1 MITRPHPGL
10 RVRIAATIACIVVA
24 AVAILTL
31 TVHLLVVQN
40 RIDQQRSA
48 ADANLVAAM
57 GIYRSTGLRAF
68 DSQLNDPGV
77 PTDLRRALT
86 TDGSHGTDVSGRGTR
101 DLWAAGRV
109 GDDLISIHTTFEA
122 VDPSVAAVDRALLLA
137 GIGTAVAAT
146 IGGALTA
153 NSLSRRLRLAAR
165 TARSIAATAGSPRAV
180 GQPDTDERTL
190 RAAVGAGEDEVG
202 DLADAVDAMA
212 ARLAERLRAEQ
223 RFTADVAHD
232 LRTPLTGLVT
242 ASTLLDDSRPSQ
254 MVRNRVDAL
263 TELVEE
269 LLEVARLDSGVE
281 TAQLA
286 YARIPQIVDRAVQR
300 GVAKGEFTIDS
311 VSVCSD
317 DSAVAVLTDPRRLE
331 RVLSNLI
338 RNALEHGR
346 PPVRIEATGDRIV
359 VTDGGPGFS
368 DDFLA
373 TGPQRFRRPSVSR
386 GGGHGLG
393 LIIAQGQTA
402 VLGGRLHFDN
412 APEGGARVRI
422 DLPGAPPGRTVQPEP
437 PAESLDE

>member
-153 NSLSRRLRLAAR
+153 
-165 TARSIAATAGSPRAV
+165 
-180 GQPDTDERTL
+180 
-190 RAAVGAGEDEVG
+190 
-202 DLADAVDAMA
+202 
-212 ARLAERLRAEQ
+212 
-223 RFTADVAHD
+223 
-232 LRTPLTGLVT
+232 
-242 ASTLLDDSRPSQ
+242 
-254 MVRNRVDAL
+254 
-263 TELVEE
+263 
-269 LLEVARLDSGVE
+269 
-281 TAQLA
+281 
-286 YARIPQIVDRAVQR
+286 
-300 GVAKGEFTIDS
+300 
-311 VSVCSD
+311 
-317 DSAVAVLTDPRRLE
+317 
-331 RVLSNLI
+331 
-338 RNALEHGR
+338 
-346 PPVRIEATGDRIV
+346 
-359 VTDGGPGFS
+359 
-368 DDFLA
+368 
-373 TGPQRFRRPSVSR
+373 
-386 GGGHGLG
+386 
-393 LIIAQGQTA
+393 
-402 VLGGRLHFDN
+402 
-412 APEGGARVRI
+412 
-422 DLPGAPPGRTVQPEP
+422 
-437 PAESLDE
+437 